1 MTGKEVL
8 FKTLRHEETE
18 RPAWVPMAG
27 FLHPANFSKP
37 FKSDCSSPA
46 RSFSSAVPSSAAK
59 PCGPTIALKK
69 SFPRGLPMRI
79 LLVEDD
85 PMIADAVKS
94 ALADEAHAVD
104 HVSSGRTA
112 LTQLGLSDYQLVL
125 LDLGL
130 PGLDGMSVLRTLRG
144 EGSAKNDI
152 PVIILTARDAL
163 EDRLNG
169 LDAGADDYLVKP
181 FHMSE
186 LLARMRA
193 VMRRRNG
200 AAANVLSNG
209 DLSLSEAAKTVERAG
224 QTYTLTKRE
233 YALLSALLAR
243 PGAILSRRALE
254 DRIYAVGEEPDSNA
268 VEYLIHALRK
278 KLGADAVKNVR
289 GLGWM
294 VAGRDAKPE

>member
-1 MTGKEVL
+1 
-8 FKTLRHEETE
+8 
-18 RPAWVPMAG
+18 
-27 FLHPANFSKP
+27 
-37 FKSDCSSPA
+37 
-46 RSFSSAVPSSAAK
+46 
-59 PCGPTIALKK
+59 
-69 SFPRGLPMRI
+69 MRI

-112 LTQLGLSDYQLVL
+112 LTQFGLSDYQLVL

>member
-1 MTGKEVL
+1 
-8 FKTLRHEETE
+8 
-18 RPAWVPMAG
+18 
-27 FLHPANFSKP
+27 
-37 FKSDCSSPA
+37 
-46 RSFSSAVPSSAAK
+46 
-59 PCGPTIALKK
+59 
-69 SFPRGLPMRI
+69 MRI

-112 LTQLGLSDYQLVL
+112 LTQFGLSDYQLVL

-278 KLGADAVKNVR
+278 KLGAGAVKNVR

>member
-1 MTGKEVL
+1 
-8 FKTLRHEETE
+8 
-18 RPAWVPMAG
+18 
-27 FLHPANFSKP
+27 
-37 FKSDCSSPA
+37 
-46 RSFSSAVPSSAAK
+46 
-59 PCGPTIALKK
+59 
-69 SFPRGLPMRI
+69 MRI

-181 FHMSE
+181 FGMMEMVS
-186 LLARMRA
+186 RVRA
-193 VMRRRNG
+193 VLRRCQKARSDTVLHAG
-200 AAANVLSNG
+200 NVCLNT
-209 DLSLSEAAKTVERAG
+209 DQRTVTADGEEVRL
-224 QTYTLTKRE
+224 TYKEFEVLKLFME
-233 YALLSALLAR
+233 H
-243 PGAILSRRALE
+243 PGTVFTRDRLFGEVWGE
-254 DRIYAVGEEPDSNA
+254 DFVGETRTVDMH
-268 VEYLIHALRK
+268 IRMLRQ
-278 KLGADAVKNVR
+278 KLGESGAMIETVRNVGYR
-289 GLGWM
+289 M
-294 VAGRDAKPE
+294 SVRP

>member
-1 MTGKEVL
+1 
-8 FKTLRHEETE
+8 
-18 RPAWVPMAG
+18 
-27 FLHPANFSKP
+27 
-37 FKSDCSSPA
+37 
-46 RSFSSAVPSSAAK
+46 
-59 PCGPTIALKK
+59 
-69 SFPRGLPMRI
+69 MRI

-181 FHMSE
+181 F
-186 LLARMRA
+186 L
-193 VMRRRNG
+193 
-200 AAANVLSNG
+200 
-209 DLSLSEAAKTVERAG
+209 
-224 QTYTLTKRE
+224 TLITLIIRQII
-233 YALLSALLAR
+233 
-243 PGAILSRRALE
+243 PPTTAILRRSPSTPVSVT
-254 DRIYAVGEEPDSNA
+254 RSN
-268 VEYLIHALRK
+268 LS
-278 KLGADAVKNVR
+278 G
-289 GLGWM
+289 
-294 VAGRDAKPE
+294 

>member
-1 MTGKEVL
+1 
-8 FKTLRHEETE
+8 
-18 RPAWVPMAG
+18 
-27 FLHPANFSKP
+27 
-37 FKSDCSSPA
+37 
-46 RSFSSAVPSSAAK
+46 
-59 PCGPTIALKK
+59 
-69 SFPRGLPMRI
+69 MRI

-94 ALADEAHAVD
+94 ALADEAHAVQL
-104 HVSSGRTA
+104 VTNGRNA
-112 LTQLGLSDYQLVL
+112 LAQLSVNTYQLVL

-130 PGLDGMSVLRTLRG
+130 PGVDGMTVLRTLRA
-144 EGSAKNDI
+144 EKKDV

-163 EDRLNG
+163 EDRLQG

-200 AAANVLSNG
+200 AADNTLTNG
-209 DLSLSEAAKTVERAG
+209 ILTLHDDTKSVEIEGKTLP
-224 QTYTLTKRE
+224 LTKRE
-233 YALLSALLAR
+233 FALLSALLAR

-254 DRIYAVGEEPDSNA
+254 DRIYGAGEEPESNA

-278 KLGADAVKNVR
+278 KLGAEAIRNVR

-294 VAGRDAKPE
+294 VPGRDAAKV

>member
-1 MTGKEVL
+1 
-8 FKTLRHEETE
+8 
-18 RPAWVPMAG
+18 
-27 FLHPANFSKP
+27 
-37 FKSDCSSPA
+37 
-46 RSFSSAVPSSAAK
+46 
-59 PCGPTIALKK
+59 
-69 SFPRGLPMRI
+69 MRI

-209 DLSLSEAAKTVERAG
+209 DLSLSEAAKTVTVYAG
-224 QTYTLTKRE
+224 IRH
-233 YALLSALLAR
+233 SF
-243 PGAILSRRALE
+243 
-254 DRIYAVGEEPDSNA
+254 
-268 VEYLIHALRK
+268 
-278 KLGADAVKNVR
+278 
-289 GLGWM
+289 
-294 VAGRDAKPE
+294 

>member
-1 MTGKEVL
+1 
-8 FKTLRHEETE
+8 
-18 RPAWVPMAG
+18 
-27 FLHPANFSKP
+27 
-37 FKSDCSSPA
+37 
-46 RSFSSAVPSSAAK
+46 
-59 PCGPTIALKK
+59 
-69 SFPRGLPMRI
+69 MRI

-200 AAANVLSNG
+200 

>member
-1 MTGKEVL
+1 
-8 FKTLRHEETE
+8 
-18 RPAWVPMAG
+18 
-27 FLHPANFSKP
+27 
-37 FKSDCSSPA
+37 
-46 RSFSSAVPSSAAK
+46 
-59 PCGPTIALKK
+59 
-69 SFPRGLPMRI
+69 MRI

-169 LDAGADDYLVKP
+169 LDAGADDYL
-181 FHMSE
+181 MSE

-233 YALLSALLAR
+233 YALLSAVLAR

-294 VAGRDAKPE
+294 VAGRDTKPE

>member
-1 MTGKEVL
+1 
-8 FKTLRHEETE
+8 
-18 RPAWVPMAG
+18 
-27 FLHPANFSKP
+27 
-37 FKSDCSSPA
+37 
-46 RSFSSAVPSSAAK
+46 
-59 PCGPTIALKK
+59 
-69 SFPRGLPMRI
+69 MRI

-233 YALLSALLAR
+233 YALL
-243 PGAILSRRALE
+243 E

>member
-1 MTGKEVL
+1 
-8 FKTLRHEETE
+8 
-18 RPAWVPMAG
+18 
-27 FLHPANFSKP
+27 
-37 FKSDCSSPA
+37 
-46 RSFSSAVPSSAAK
+46 
-59 PCGPTIALKK
+59 
-69 SFPRGLPMRI
+69 MRI

-94 ALADEAHAVD
+94 ALSDEAHAVQL
-104 HVSSGRTA
+104 VTNGRNA
-112 LTQLGLSDYQLVL
+112 LAQLAVNTYQLVL

-130 PGLDGMSVLRTLRG
+130 PGVDGMTVLRTLRA
-144 EGSAKNDI
+144 EKKDV

-163 EDRLNG
+163 EDRLQG

-200 AAANVLSNG
+200 AADNTLTNG
-209 DLSLSEAAKTVERAG
+209 ILTLHVDTKSVEIEGR
-224 QTYTLTKRE
+224 TLPLTKRE
-233 YALLSALLAR
+233 FALLSALLSR

-254 DRIYAVGEEPDSNA
+254 DRIYGAGEEPESNA

-278 KLGADAVKNVR
+278 KLGAEAIRNVR

-294 VAGRDAKPE
+294 VPSRDAAQA

>member
-1 MTGKEVL
+1 MPLTMCLQGA
-8 FKTLRHEETE
+8 LRSLS
-18 RPAWVPMAG
+18 WVSRTIS
-27 FLHPANFSKP
+27 LCFSTWAFP
-37 FKSDCSSPA
+37 DWMVCRCFA
-46 RSFSSAVPSSAAK
+46 RSA
-59 PCGPTIALKK
+59 
-69 SFPRGLPMRI
+69 
-79 LLVEDD
+79 
-85 PMIADAVKS
+85 
-94 ALADEAHAVD
+94 
-104 HVSSGRTA
+104 
-112 LTQLGLSDYQLVL
+112 
-125 LDLGL
+125 
-130 PGLDGMSVLRTLRG
+130 
-144 EGSAKNDI
+144 AKNDI

-294 VAGRDAKPE
+294 VAGRDTKPE